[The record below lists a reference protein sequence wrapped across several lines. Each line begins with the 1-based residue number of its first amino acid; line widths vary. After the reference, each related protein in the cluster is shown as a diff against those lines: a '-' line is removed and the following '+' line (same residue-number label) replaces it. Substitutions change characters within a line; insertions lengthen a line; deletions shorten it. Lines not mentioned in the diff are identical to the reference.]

1 MIYCRSVFVNIYI
14 YIYNI
19 YNIYM
24 YYIYI
29 YISEYKQNAHNNGNR
44 AQPLKRLLETLFLA
58 IKKCT
63 GFLKATLKTE
73 FCFHRY
79 VHFACT
85 PIYMFGLHHKQCA
98 SDLKDFTFVK
108 FTTQLLVALMSPLRT
123 TQNSITMLF

>member
-1 MIYCRSVFVNIYI
+1 MYYI
-14 YIYNI
+14 YI
-19 YNIYM
+19 
-24 YYIYI
+24 YIYI

-98 SDLKDFTFVK
+98 SD
-108 FTTQLLVALMSPLRT
+108 
-123 TQNSITMLF
+123 